1 MNMVLGIVYNYIY
14 WDEIIQIMVEL
25 EPRVLEVLK
34 KKKKMKK

>member
-34 KKKKMKK
+34 KKKKMNK

>member
-34 KKKKMKK
+34 KKKNE

>member
-34 KKKKMKK
+34 KKKK